1 MGTALLPFHIV
12 AGLGGIATGAIALVA
27 LKGGRAHR
35 RAGMWFV
42 YAMLFMSSSGAL
54 IAALKPHGWG
64 TALEGFF
71 TFYLVASGLLA
82 IRRRQDDSR
91 RLDLVLL
98 IVAVTLGVTY
108 FTFGIEAL
116 RSQTGR
122 KDGYP
127 AMLFFI
133 FGDGGLAG
141 RFRGPES
148 ACPWHPWEAPA
159 RAPPVAHVACDVHRD
174 GIAVPGSG
182 EGVSEADPHHAAAVD
197 SRAAGARRDALL
209 AGAPA
214 AQGVASSLQ
223 IQRTDNAA
231 DRSRHGVV
239 SRWSFCAI
247 GYSQRSARFLIE
259 ITRNCGMSLSVFTSS
274 FLWVSPS
281 TFVVVLTD
289 MSPLGTSM
297 PVTSTL

>member
-91 RLDLVLL
+91 RLDLVALL
-98 IVAVTLGVTY
+98 VAVTLGVTY

-127 AMLFFI
+127 AMLYFI
-133 FGDGGLAG
+133 FGTVTWLAAFGDLRVLARGIQG
-141 RFRGPES
+141 RRQL
-148 ACPWHPWEAPA
+148 A
-159 RAPPVAHVACDVHRD
+159 RHLWRMSLAMF
-174 GIAVPGSG
+174 IATASLFLGQAKVFPKPIRIMPLLSI
-182 EGVSEADPHHAAAVD
+182 P
-197 SRAAGARRDALL
+197 ALL
-209 AGAPA
+209 VLGVMLYWLVRLRLKGSPRLFKSSGPTTPPI
-214 AQGVASSLQ
+214 GVA
-223 IQRTDNAA
+223 TA
-231 DRSRHGVV
+231 
-239 SRWSFCAI
+239 
-247 GYSQRSARFLIE
+247 
-259 ITRNCGMSLSVFTSS
+259 LSVAGPSS
-274 FLWVSPS
+274 V
-281 TFVVVLTD
+281 
-289 MSPLGTSM
+289 
-297 PVTSTL
+297 